1 MRLSLCAA
9 RLRDAAES
17 PVLGVKCCGSPTQ
30 VRRLWDS
37 SKTSES
43 SWSEPAIRSAPRR
56 AFETT
61 PQAGGLLSSSR
72 EIGARA
78 RAQMSYD
85 GFLLRQVGETGDR
98 AREARA
104 AMNRIAD
111 NIFREKVGLWFTI
124 AVVLTIDILL
134 AYRLGTNKGRLFR

>member
-1 MRLSLCAA
+1 
-9 RLRDAAES
+9 
-17 PVLGVKCCGSPTQ
+17 
-30 VRRLWDS
+30 
-37 SKTSES
+37 
-43 SWSEPAIRSAPRR
+43 
-56 AFETT
+56 
-61 PQAGGLLSSSR
+61 
-72 EIGARA
+72 
-78 RAQMSYD
+78 MSYD